1 MKREILL
8 GRAACRAGLLG
19 AAIVAYGCS
28 PAPIAPAPQPVIPA
42 PSPVRP
48 SPPTVVA
55 PVLTSREAL
64 ARLIDS
70 LISQPKFRTAEFGV
84 LIVNPR
90 TGDTL
95 FSHNAGKL
103 FLPASN
109 MKILTGS
116 IALKQL

>member
-8 GRAACRAGLLG
+8 GRATARAVLLG

-28 PAPIAPAPQPVIPA
+28 PAPIAPAPQPVTPT

-48 SPPTVVA
+48 SPTGVV
-55 PVLTSREAL
+55 PVLNSREAL
-64 ARLIDS
+64 AGLIDS

-84 LIVNPR
+84 LVINPR
-90 TGDTL
+90 TADTL

-116 IALKQL
+116 IALKQ